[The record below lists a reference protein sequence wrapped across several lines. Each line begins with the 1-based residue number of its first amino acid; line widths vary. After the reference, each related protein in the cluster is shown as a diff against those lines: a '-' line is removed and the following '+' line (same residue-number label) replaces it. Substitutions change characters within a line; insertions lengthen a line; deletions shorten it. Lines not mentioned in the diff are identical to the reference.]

1 MTGVRDFG
9 KVNGSSVTYGFEGL
23 NAEMEGL
30 RRDKHLEVEIE
41 GNNGE
46 PEPNEG
52 YSWKGGVCGEETV
65 KTDGKL
71 DVRLKGTDNN
81 EVNDKIEPDHN
92 EEMGVCEFPQYGDR
106 GNRKSFF
113 VDMNSHHREGICIQS
128 AESTTALI
136 EGSLP
141 FSVGLVE
148 DTDAAIKNGVS
159 AGNQQAPIKEV
170 ITSGPFNEVDGKD
183 AKPCMLI
190 SKSRGEGNQMEKES
204 EFYVSDLVWGKVRS
218 HPWWPGRIIEPS
230 AASEKAMKYF
240 KKDSYL
246 IAYFGDQTF
255 AWNEASKIKPFRMYF
270 SQMKKQ
276 SNATAFCNAVN
287 SALTEVS
294 KRVEFGLACR
304 CLPEEVN
311 AIKSQVVSNAGIWE
325 KSIRAYAGESFST
338 AATFSPAKLVNSLE
352 ALAKAPH
359 NDIDVLE
366 FIIVRA
372 QLLAFNRWKGYY
384 QLPVFEELNG
394 FLGNDLG
401 LAAVQNEKNLDE
413 VIDDG
418 LGSEE
423 DNQIECRKKMS
434 PLRGV
439 SFRGRDLPMNNERK
453 TKKEKHL
460 QDLMSGNSLSFRDG
474 GYEDKGKASSD
485 KASVSSGKKRKV
497 LGSIS
502 SESTKR
508 MRKRVSMQSARTAT
522 SLSRN
527 YIEDGDSM
535 HRLAGKLHSGGVP
548 PLNTGIKISQ
558 GAVVNHGQK
567 SAKTYYSGATTLAAE
582 KSYRRPTPCE
592 YPPMSEIFSELCL
605 AAENPVKGYSSLTTI
620 AGFFCD
626 FRNSICMEHN
636 NLKKRTKSSGKQI
649 VKKSADLEATEA
661 FEFEGM
667 EDSYWTDRIIQSNL
681 DDQVLFEPEPPSE
694 KDIVVAEQEDLEG
707 TNLNLD
713 NQHEMNPVITE
724 PGAEDPVPSYPV
736 DEESCEYSPT
746 GLILTFSNLE
756 SIPSITDLSDIF
768 SRYGPVEESQT
779 KVLSKSKRAKVVF
792 KRRSDAE
799 TAFNCAGKFNIFG
812 HSLVS
817 YRLRYTSP
825 RKASSTCKTKRRRKN
840 AISIE
845 DNAM

>member
-1 MTGVRDFG
+1 MILGFLDIFFDIELHRLKPRGRSIEGNNENKLDMSPVDDTPLSNPAGDPGEFSVTGVRDFG

-30 RRDKHLEVEIE
+30 KRDKSLEVETE
-41 GNNGE
+41 GNNRE

-52 YSWKGGVCGEETV
+52 YSWKGGVCGQETV

-71 DVRLKGTDNN
+71 DVQLKGTDNN
-81 EVNDKIEPDHN
+81 EVKDKIEPDHN
-92 EEMGVCEFPQYGDR
+92 EEMGVCEFPQYGDS

-113 VDMNSHHREGICIQS
+113 VDLNSHHQEGIFIQG

-141 FSVGLVE
+141 FSVGLAEV
-148 DTDAAIKNGVS
+148 TDATIKNGVS
-159 AGNQQAPIKEV
+159 ARNRQAPIKEV

-183 AKPCMLI
+183 AKPCILI
-190 SKSRGEGNQMEKES
+190 PKSRGEGNQMEKES

-218 HPWWPGRIIEPS
+218 HPWWPGQIIEPS
-230 AASEKAMKYF
+230 AASEKEMKYF

-255 AWNEASKIKPFRMYF
+255 AWNEASKIKTFQMYF

-294 KRVEFGLACR
+294 NRVEFGLACR
-304 CLPEEVN
+304 CLPEEVS
-311 AIKSQVVSNAGIWE
+311 AKVKSQVVLKSGIWE
-325 KSIRAYAGESFST
+325 KSIRTYAGDSFST
-338 AATFSPAKLVNSLE
+338 AAAFSPAKLVNSLE
-352 ALAKAPH
+352 ALAKSPH
-359 NDIDVLE
+359 NDIDDLE
-366 FIIVRA
+366 FVIARA

-394 FLGNDLG
+394 FLGNDLD
-401 LAAVQNEKNLDE
+401 LAAVQDEKNLVE

-423 DNQIECRKKMS
+423 DNEIECGKKMS
-434 PLRGV
+434 PLHGV
-439 SFRGRDLPMNNERK
+439 SCRGMDLPLNNERK
-453 TKKEKHL
+453 TKKKKHL
-460 QDLMSGNSLSFRDG
+460 QDLMSGSSLSFRDG
-474 GYEDKGKASSD
+474 GYEDEGKASSD
-485 KASVSSGKKRKV
+485 KASVSSGKKRKA
-497 LGSIS
+497 LGSTS

-522 SLSRN
+522 SLLRN
-527 YIEDGDSM
+527 YVEVGDSM
-535 HRLAGKLHSGGVP
+535 HGLAGKLHSAST
-548 PLNTGIKISQ
+548 L
-558 GAVVNHGQK
+558 
-567 SAKTYYSGATTLAAE
+567 TTE
-582 KSYRRPTPCE
+582 KSCRRPPPCE
-592 YPPMSEIFSELCL
+592 YPSMREIFSELCL

-649 VKKSADLEATEA
+649 VKKSADVEAAEA

-694 KDIVVAEQEDLEG
+694 KDVVVAEQEGLEG
-707 TNLNLD
+707 TNPNLD
-713 NQHEMNPVITE
+713 NQLEMNPVVTE
-724 PGAEDPVPSYPV
+724 LGAEDPVRSYPV
-736 DEESCEYSPT
+736 DE
-746 GLILTFSNLE
+746 
-756 SIPSITDLSDIF
+756 
-768 SRYGPVEESQT
+768 
-779 KVLSKSKRAKVVF
+779 KSY
-792 KRRSDAE
+792 E
-799 TAFNCAGKFNIFG
+799 N
-812 HSLVS
+812 
-817 YRLRYTSP
+817 
-825 RKASSTCKTKRRRKN
+825 
-840 AISIE
+840 
-845 DNAM
+845 